1 MSPEKETNRVDDE
14 CENQKKLSNSA
25 TAEKIADFFREE
37 ELRSAGEFRACPEGA
52 GSGAG
57 DDEG

>member
-1 MSPEKETNRVDDE
+1 MRN
-14 CENQKKLSNSA
+14 ENQDRKKLSK
-25 TAEKIADFFREE
+25 TEKPEKIEDFFREE

-52 GSGAG
+52 GSEAG